1 MSDSRDGLVSALQR
15 LLGAITEPRDHV
27 YTKELESIAGRLFEL
42 ENQIEQIRA
51 LQNKQETDITSVGTT
66 AAMLLKSML
75 RLTIQTQILYDR
87 LGIDLQEEIARA
99 AGTHTSYTHDDPDDP
114 DDSGGGG
121 MGGMLN

>member
-1 MSDSRDGLVSALQR
+1 MSDSRDVLISALQR
-15 LLGAITEPRDHV
+15 LLGIIVEPRDHID
-27 YTKELESIAGRLFEL
+27 TKALESITGRLFEL
-42 ENQIEQIRA
+42 ENQIEQINT

-87 LGIDLQEEIARA
+87 LGLDLQEEISRA
-99 AGTHTSYTHDDPDDP
+99 AGTHHSHIHDEPDDP
-114 DDSGGGG
+114 DDSGGG

>member
-1 MSDSRDGLVSALQR
+1 MSDTRDGLVSALQR
-15 LLGAITEPRDHV
+15 LLGVAVDPKEHV
-27 YTKELESIAGRLFEL
+27 DAKALESIEGRLFDL
-42 ENQIEQIRA
+42 ENQIEQISV

-66 AAMLLKSML
+66 AAMLLKSIL

-87 LGIDLQEEIARA
+87 LGLDLQEEIARA
-99 AGTHTSYTHDDPDDP
+99 AGAHHSHIHDDPDDP